1 MWKTVSVL
9 ILSVELVLIGSFIAG
24 RFHRKKL
31 NETALYLAAV
41 FAVSLSLYLVPFLYR
56 KLILEETGNIIF
68 EILECFGRAIK
79 LFVGEADTDAVVEF
93 ATAEPVFTL
102 SYLFGMALAVLT
114 TVSTA
119 VEAFHDA
126 LKNGFRLSKAMKQSH
141 CDMVV
146 GAGEKALQYAK
157 NSGAVIL
164 LDESVSKEKT
174 VEMMNEGY
182 TVLRRGFTVNFLKSR
197 YFNRQTQYNLVCLEE
212 EKALSYIDTF
222 LAYQAGDCADRHM
235 HLYVEVEESKNQTV
249 RREIIEKNGYGAQIT
264 TFCTDELLARTLAE
278 ENPITR
284 FLPRQMIEKAAIKPG
299 TQLNVFLL
307 GYGKMGK
314 KLYRQFI
321 LNNQL
326 VTFDGETYRLL
337 PVHYFLFD
345 PQAQASDWDIGGLKE
360 ALEELDPAKHFP
372 LPEIPFDTVLLPV
385 SPDSREALQTACKRI
400 SQPESY
406 SLVVVDTPDDC
417 RNIELGAKLR
427 SLLIGQEN
435 YHIFVRSKAEFT
447 EDDAFTSYFGRT
459 EPVLTHDILIG
470 DGLSTMAKK
479 LNEVYTAQYE
489 SGKKAR
495 PDFADYIHRK
505 AEEDWERMDWFTR
518 YSNICAAM
526 SLRVKLNLLG
536 LTYTNDGKGEN
547 IEQIAQHYPRNGAE
561 EYSGYFSQSV
571 CNALLAQE
579 HARWNAYHLLQEWL
593 PMEKSGIRRKAAD
606 GGKPRFVV
614 KNPEAKKHACLTDY
628 AGLNALSSLLAEQA
642 GNGAT
647 AADYDYY
654 AYDEMLMCSAE
665 ELLRTLGYSVS
676 EL

>member
-56 KLILEETGNIIF
+56 KQETGNIIF

-157 NSGAVIL
+157 NSGAVLL

-182 TVLRRGFTVNFLKSR
+182 TVLRRGFTVNFLKSL

-222 LAYQAGDCADRHM
+222 LAYQADGCADRHI
-235 HLYVEVEESKNQTV
+235 HLYVEVEESKNQTI
-249 RREIIEKNGYGAQIT
+249 RREIIEKSGYGAKIT
-264 TFCTDELLARTLAE
+264 TFCTNELLARTLAE

-284 FLPRQMIEKAAIKPG
+284 FLPRPMIEKAAIKPEVR
-299 TQLNVFLL
+299 LNILLL
-307 GYGKMGK
+307 GHGNLSKQ
-314 KLYRQFI
+314 LYRQFI

-326 VTFDGETYRLL
+326 VTFDGGTYRLL

-345 PQAQASDWDIGGLKE
+345 TQAQASDWNIGGLKE
-360 ALEELDPAKHFP
+360 ALEELNPAEHFP
-372 LPEIPFDTVLLPV
+372 MPEMPFDTVLFPV
-385 SPDSREALQTACKRI
+385 APESREALRTVCKEI
-400 SQPESY
+400 SRPDSY

-417 RNIELGAKLR
+417 RNIELGARLR
-427 SLLIGQEN
+427 SLLVGQEN

-447 EDDAFTSYFGRT
+447 EDDAVISYFGRT
-459 EPVLTHDILIG
+459 EPILTHDILVG
-470 DGLSTMAKK
+470 DDFSAMAKK
-479 LNEVYTAQYE
+479 LNEIYTAQYE
-489 SGKKAR
+489 SGEKAR
-495 PDFADYIHRK
+495 PDFARYIRKK
-505 AEEDWERMDWFTR
+505 AEEDWQKMDHFIR

-536 LTYTNDGKGEN
+536 LTYMNDGKGEN
-547 IEQIAQHYPRNGAE
+547 IEQIAQHYPRNGTE
-561 EYSGYFSQSV
+561 EYSEYFSQSV
-571 CNALLAQE
+571 RNALLAQE

-606 GGKPRFVV
+606 GGNPRFIV
-614 KNPEAKKHACLTDY
+614 KNQEAKKHACLTSY
-628 AGLNALSSLLAEQA
+628 AGLHALSSLLAEQA

-654 AYDEMLMCSAE
+654 VYDEMLMCSAE